1 MKLDAIFQNVRSEFS
16 HLWQF
21 KARGQ
26 SLEIITPFTTS
37 SHKFVSVFLT
47 ERDGGYIISDG
58 GWIDLGIYD
67 NIFSLEDDAFQKLFF
82 YYLEV
87 YQIKE
92 VTGKDG
98 KKHFYKKTEKPAS
111 VPSIVFDL
119 ATFIS
124 NIISSSEVEF
134 SDVAEKETKSRFKKL
149 ANNYIQS
156 IVPNDKIEWGA
167 PLGERRDIRFNA
179 IYQKTNTKLILINY
193 ITGSTLSYFTSSIAR
208 ANIYSEM
215 ADESYMKDYIE
226 KKIILIDTDANG
238 YQQDRSDSLLL
249 HTMTHN
255 KSSSVKWSEKEK
267 LSALLQN

>member
-1 MKLDAIFQNVRSEFS
+1 MKLQSLFENIKSEFAN
-16 HLWQF
+16 LWQF
-21 KARGQ
+21 KQRGQ
-26 SLEIITPFTTS
+26 SLEIITPFTTT

-47 ERDGGYIISDG
+47 ERDSEYIVSDG
-58 GWIDLGIYD
+58 GWIDLGTYD
-67 NIFSLEDDAFQKLFF
+67 NVFSLEEDAFQKLFY

-87 YQIKE
+87 YHIKE
-92 VTGKDG
+92 VIGKDG
-98 KKHFYKKTEKPAS
+98 KKHFYKKTSKSSS
-111 VPSIVFDL
+111 VSSMVFDL

-134 SDVAEKETKSRFKKL
+134 SDTAEKETKSRFKKL

-156 IVPNDKIEWGA
+156 LVPNDKIEWGA
-167 PLGERRDIRFNA
+167 ALGDRRDIRFNA
-179 IYQKTNTKLILINY
+179 IYQKSNTKLILINY

-215 ADESYMKDYIE
+215 ADESYMKDYID
-226 KKIILIDTDANG
+226 KKIILIDTEANG

-267 LSALLQN
+267 LSGLLNN